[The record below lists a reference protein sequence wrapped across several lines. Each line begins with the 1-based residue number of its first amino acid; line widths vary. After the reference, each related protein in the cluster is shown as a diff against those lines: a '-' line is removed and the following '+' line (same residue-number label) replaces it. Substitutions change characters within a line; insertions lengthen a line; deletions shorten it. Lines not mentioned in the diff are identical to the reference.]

1 VAETN
6 ILVKI
11 PPEMIEI
18 IGKHKDIEKESKM
31 LMATEL
37 YREGEISVGK
47 AAEIVGLP
55 FEDFVEE
62 LKRREMKIY
71 SLLGL
76 PEAKAEEGMAEK
88 YLT

>member
-1 VAETN
+1 MAETK

-11 PPEMIEI
+11 PPELIEI
-18 IGKHKDIEKESKM
+18 IGKQKDIEHESKM

-37 YREGEISVGK
+37 YKEGEISVGK

-76 PEAKAEEGMAEK
+76 PEAKAEEDRAEK
-88 YLT
+88 YIT